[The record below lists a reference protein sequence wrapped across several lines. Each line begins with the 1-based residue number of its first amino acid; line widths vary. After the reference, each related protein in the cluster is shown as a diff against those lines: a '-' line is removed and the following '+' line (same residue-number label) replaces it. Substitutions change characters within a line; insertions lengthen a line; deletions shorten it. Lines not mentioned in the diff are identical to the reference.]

1 MDDNAAVRHLLD
13 YPFDIRHGNGHP
25 IDDAP
30 DGAQAGS
37 TPEGSW
43 WGRLEDD
50 EVTISRQI
58 RERQVTAYRVL
69 MQANCGADQAEAVAE
84 YLQVIP
90 GFYAMAKPQELEGGH
105 ACVDFSIVVREEVQE
120 GTLLRTA
127 EERVSQ
133 YLWQR
138 PDLQPVEVAALAPE
152 PLPEDIERQ
161 LPPEHIPPR
170 RSL

>member
-1 MDDNAAVRHLLD
+1 
-13 YPFDIRHGNGHP
+13 
-25 IDDAP
+25 
-30 DGAQAGS
+30 
-37 TPEGSW
+37 
-43 WGRLEDD
+43 
-50 EVTISRQI
+50 
-58 RERQVTAYRVL
+58 VTANRIS
-69 MQANCGADQAEAVAE
+69 MQAICSAEQAEAIAE

-90 GFYAMAKPQELEGGH
+90 GFYTIAKPEKIEGGQ
-105 ACVDFSIVVREEVQE
+105 ARIDFSIVVREEVQE

-138 PDLQPVEVAALAPE
+138 PDVQPVDVIALTSE
-152 PLPEDIERQ
+152 RLPEDEELQ

>member
-1 MDDNAAVRHLLD
+1 
-13 YPFDIRHGNGHP
+13 
-25 IDDAP
+25 
-30 DGAQAGS
+30 
-37 TPEGSW
+37 
-43 WGRLEDD
+43 
-50 EVTISRQI
+50 
-58 RERQVTAYRVL
+58 VTAYRVP
-69 MQANCGADQAEAVAE
+69 MQAICRAEYAQAIAE

-90 GFYAMAKPQELEGGH
+90 GFYAMAKPRKLERGQ
-105 ACVDFSIVVREEVQE
+105 ASVDFSIVVREEVQE

-138 PDLQPVEVAALAPE
+138 PDIQPVDVAAHTPE
-152 PLPEDIERQ
+152 RLPEDEEPQ

>member
-1 MDDNAAVRHLLD
+1 M
-13 YPFDIRHGNGHP
+13 
-25 IDDAP
+25 
-30 DGAQAGS
+30 
-37 TPEGSW
+37 
-43 WGRLEDD
+43 
-50 EVTISRQI
+50 
-58 RERQVTAYRVL
+58 TAYRVP
-69 MQANCGADQAEAVAE
+69 MQAICRAEHAEAIAE

-90 GFYAMAKPQELEGGH
+90 GFYAIAKPQTLERGQ

-120 GTLLRTA
+120 GTLVHTA

-138 PDLQPVEVAALAPE
+138 PDLQPVDVAAQTPE
-152 PLPEDIERQ
+152 RLPEDEEPQ

>member
-1 MDDNAAVRHLLD
+1 
-13 YPFDIRHGNGHP
+13 
-25 IDDAP
+25 
-30 DGAQAGS
+30 
-37 TPEGSW
+37 
-43 WGRLEDD
+43 
-50 EVTISRQI
+50 
-58 RERQVTAYRVL
+58 VTAYRVP
-69 MQANCGADQAEAVAE
+69 MQAICRAEHAEAIAE

-90 GFYAMAKPQELEGGH
+90 GFYAIAKPQKLERGQ

-120 GTLLRTA
+120 GTLVRTA

-138 PDLQPVEVAALAPE
+138 PDIQPVDVAARTPERLAE
-152 PLPEDIERQ
+152 NEEAQ

>member
-1 MDDNAAVRHLLD
+1 M
-13 YPFDIRHGNGHP
+13 
-25 IDDAP
+25 
-30 DGAQAGS
+30 
-37 TPEGSW
+37 PEGSW
-43 WGRLEDD
+43 CTWLGDD

-69 MQANCGADQAEAVAE
+69 MQANCRADRAEAVAE

-90 GFYAMAKPQELEGGH
+90 RFYAMAKPQALEGGQ

-138 PDLQPVEVAALAPE
+138 PDLQPVDVAVLTPQR
-152 PLPEDIERQ
+152 LPEDIERQ

>member
-1 MDDNAAVRHLLD
+1 
-13 YPFDIRHGNGHP
+13 
-25 IDDAP
+25 
-30 DGAQAGS
+30 
-37 TPEGSW
+37 
-43 WGRLEDD
+43 
-50 EVTISRQI
+50 
-58 RERQVTAYRVL
+58 VTAYRVL
-69 MQANCGADQAEAVAE
+69 MQAICRAEHAEAIAE
-84 YLQVIP
+84 YLRVIP
-90 GFYAMAKPQELEGGH
+90 GFYTIAKPQQLERGQ

-138 PDLQPVEVAALAPE
+138 PDLQPVDVAAHTPE
-152 PLPEDIERQ
+152 RLPEDAEPQ

>member
-1 MDDNAAVRHLLD
+1 
-13 YPFDIRHGNGHP
+13 
-25 IDDAP
+25 
-30 DGAQAGS
+30 
-37 TPEGSW
+37 
-43 WGRLEDD
+43 
-50 EVTISRQI
+50 
-58 RERQVTAYRVL
+58 
-69 MQANCGADQAEAVAE
+69 MQAICRAEHAEAIAE

-90 GFYAMAKPQELEGGH
+90 GFYAMAKPQKFERGQ

-138 PDLQPVEVAALAPE
+138 PDIQPVDVAALTPE
-152 PLPEDIERQ
+152 RLPEDEERQ

>member
-1 MDDNAAVRHLLD
+1 
-13 YPFDIRHGNGHP
+13 
-25 IDDAP
+25 
-30 DGAQAGS
+30 
-37 TPEGSW
+37 
-43 WGRLEDD
+43 
-50 EVTISRQI
+50 
-58 RERQVTAYRVL
+58 
-69 MQANCGADQAEAVAE
+69 MQAICRAEHAEEIAE

-90 GFYAMAKPQELEGGH
+90 GFYAMAKPQKLELGR

-138 PDLQPVEVAALAPE
+138 PDIQPVDVAALTPE
-152 PLPEDIERQ
+152 RLPEDDEPQ